1 MSKLTKFTLAS
12 LVVST
17 VAAVL
22 FLTGV
27 INVAAIPGLY
37 VVFPLAA
44 ILYGGFL
51 ICLALDK
58 EVARFDAEQRAHL
71 DSAQPDIQPHNVES
85 LYRPRGSPF
94 HRRLTASRC
103 FETGQPPSSAPA
115 QNAKRATTRLR
126 ATLL

>member
-58 EVARFDAEQRAHL
+58 EVARFDAEQRAHHDHVL
-71 DSAQPDIQPHNVES
+71 PDIQPHNVES
-85 LYRPRGSPF
+85 LHDRED
-94 HRRLTASRC
+94 H
-103 FETGQPPSSAPA
+103 PSIAA
-115 QNAKRATTRLR
+115 
-126 ATLL
+126 